1 MDKDVLLSIPDES
14 IVPYSLESM
23 VSAICVAG
31 TYEGNNKFK
40 LTVCVTVILK
50 VLAQVEILI
59 PSYGFCPIPPC
70 EEFAENVCDEFFSL
84 PLFPPA
90 SLCNND
96 DVCLRNRAC
105 NTGCNTGCKC
115 CREQNFSKKQSA
127 PGESQGQTAG
137 IEAASSRK
145 QPLCIR

>member
-1 MDKDVLLSIPDES
+1 M
-14 IVPYSLESM
+14 
-23 VSAICVAG
+23 
-31 TYEGNNKFK
+31 
-40 LTVCVTVILK
+40 TVILK

-105 NTGCNTGCKC
+105 NTGCNTGCNSC
-115 CREQNFSKKQSA
+115 CR
-127 PGESQGQTAG
+127 
-137 IEAASSRK
+137 
-145 QPLCIR
+145 